1 MSNLLNKLKNKL
13 VAVYEVVSELT
24 WRGFGL
30 FLFVLGSSAGVGA
43 ALTGSWVNGVI
54 VAWGTLMLGIVAA
67 LGYAIAVTG
76 RATRADVAKGAQD
89 AVQKAQEASK
99 KD

>member
-1 MSNLLNKLKNKL
+1 MKTKIISKLKGI
-13 VAVYEVVSELT
+13 YEVVSELT

-54 VAWGTLMLGIVAA
+54 VAWGTLMLGVIAA

-76 RATRADVAKGAQD
+76 RATIDDVAKGAQD
-89 AVQKAQEASK
+89 AIQKAQKDTK

>member
-1 MSNLLNKLKNKL
+1 MKQKIVTKLWQI
-13 VAVYEVVSELT
+13 YSVVSELT

-54 VAWGTLMLGIVAA
+54 VAWGTLMLGIIGA

-76 RATRADVAKGAQD
+76 RATKEDVAKGAQD
-89 AVQKAQEASK
+89 AIQKAENASK
-99 KD
+99 KS

>member
-1 MSNLLNKLKNKL
+1 MKQKIVEKLWQIY
-13 VAVYEVVSELT
+13 AVVSELT

-54 VAWGTLMLGIVAA
+54 VAWGTLMLGIIGA

-76 RATRADVAKGAQD
+76 RATKEDVAKGAQD
-89 AVQKAQEASK
+89 AIQKAENASK
-99 KD
+99 KS

>member
-1 MSNLLNKLKNKL
+1 MKTKIISKLK
-13 VAVYEVVSELT
+13 AIYEVVSELT

-54 VAWGTLMLGIVAA
+54 VAWGTLMLGVIAA

-76 RATRADVAKGAQD
+76 RATKDDVAKGAQD
-89 AVQKAQEASK
+89 AIQKAQKDTK

>member
-1 MSNLLNKLKNKL
+1 MKQALINKFKQIYAV
-13 VAVYEVVSELT
+13 VAELT

-43 ALTGSWVNGVI
+43 ALTGSWVNGVV
-54 VAWGTLMLGIVAA
+54 VAWGTLMLGLIGA

-76 RATRADVAKGAQD
+76 KATRDDVAKGAQD
-89 AVQKAQEASK
+89 AIQKAQQDTK
-99 KD
+99 KQENK